1 MDGSRAE
8 RSAPSGIVARRTV
21 WCLGISQLVCWGI
34 TFYMI
39 ALFGEPIAADMGWS
53 RSAVFGGFSAA
64 LVVMGA
70 TSPLIGRLID
80 ERGGRPVM
88 VAGSCLSALGCLI
101 LSFAHDLAVYYAAWV
116 VLGVAMRMCLYEA
129 AFAALARIAGPAAK
143 RPISQITLLGGLAS
157 TVFWPI
163 GHALADAFGWRGA
176 LVCYA
181 VIALMTIPLHLA
193 IQPDRYAHPPAP
205 QTPDGKPVRIPG
217 RFLAGLLYVT
227 SVTLVNFLASGMS
240 AHMIGLLGGLG
251 LAAGAAVWIST
262 LRGIGQSSA
271 RLCDVLFGG
280 RLHPTALNL
289 IATAALPV
297 CFVAGLFGGL
307 VPAAIAFA
315 FLYGAGNG
323 LLTITRGTLPLVLF
337 DPRTYGALVGRLLVP
352 SFFVS
357 AAAPLAYAVVIERF
371 GDAAALT
378 MSLGIA
384 LVIVAA
390 GTILYAR
397 FGRGTPT

>member
-1 MDGSRAE
+1 MT
-8 RSAPSGIVARRTV
+8 RRTV
-21 WCLGISQLVCWGI
+21 WCLGLSQLVCWGI

-39 ALFGEPIAADMGWS
+39 AVLGEPIAADMGWS
-53 RSAVFGGFSAA
+53 RSVVFGGFSAA

-70 TSPLIGRLID
+70 TSPLVGRLID

-88 VAGSCLSALGCLI
+88 VAGSCLSALGCVI
-101 LSFAHDLAVYYAAWV
+101 LAFAQDLVVYYIAWLC
-116 VLGVAMRMCLYEA
+116 LGLAMRMCLYEA

-157 TVFWPI
+157 TAFWPI
-163 GHALADAFGWRGA
+163 GHGLAELFGWRGA
-176 LVCYA
+176 LLCYA
-181 VIALMTIPLHLA
+181 VIAILTIPLHLA
-193 IQPDRYAHPPAP
+193 IPADRFAHPPAAK
-205 QTPDGKPVRIPG
+205 TADGKPMVVPG
-217 RFLAGLLYVT
+217 RFLAGLLYVV
-227 SVTLVNFLASGMS
+227 SVTLINFLASGMS

-251 LAAGAAVWIST
+251 LAAAAAVWIST

-280 RLHPTALNL
+280 RLHPTTLHL
-289 IATAALPV
+289 IAALILPV

-307 VPAAIAFA
+307 VPAAVAFA

-323 LLTITRGTLPLVLF
+323 LLTITRGTLPLILF

-357 AAAPLAYAVVIERF
+357 AAAPLIYAVVMERF
-371 GDAAALT
+371 GDAAALY
-378 MSLGIA
+378 MSLAIA
-384 LVIVAA
+384 LIIVAA
-390 GTILYAR
+390 GLVLKRR
-397 FGRGTPT
+397 FGASGQDAV